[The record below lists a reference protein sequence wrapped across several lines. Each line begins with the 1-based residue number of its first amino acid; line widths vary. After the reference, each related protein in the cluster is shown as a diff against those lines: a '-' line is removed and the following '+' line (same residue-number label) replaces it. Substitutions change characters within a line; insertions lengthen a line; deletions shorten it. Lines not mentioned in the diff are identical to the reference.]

1 MARVS
6 TNKHESMYC
15 IVWFG
20 VRARRDGFVRRRAH
34 CHPTQLALLYSRDLR
49 EDQAKFVLVSCAAGS
64 HNLGQQLG
72 RERTFHAAH
81 DACIAWIGGGGGGV
95 CVCV

>member
-1 MARVS
+1 
-6 TNKHESMYC
+6 MYC

-81 DACIAWIGGGGGGV
+81 DANCSLHELPVAVVGV
-95 CVCV
+95 VNNP